1 MGYCSMLKINDIL
14 RASGV
19 TRWHIVRTVKPQSL
33 AEHTF
38 DVVMIARAIAKLAGY
53 DDSEIVKA
61 ALLHDL
67 DEIVNGDFPTPSKQR
82 ALDKGWDL
90 NELYRNITGREIGD
104 DESLII
110 HLADK
115 MADLYWLWLH
125 ALGPHANRVYE
136 IMADRFNEHVRSE
149 SIPDNIREATLDV
162 QVQMLSEDFTI

>member
-1 MGYCSMLKINDIL
+1 MLKINDIL

-19 TRWHIVRTVKPQSL
+19 TRWHIVRTVQPQSL

-38 DVVMIARAIAKLAGY
+38 DVVFIARAIAKLAGY
-53 DDSEIVKA
+53 DDYNITKA

-67 DEIVNGDFPTPSKQR
+67 DEIVAGDPPTPTKER
-82 ALDKGWDL
+82 ALEKGWDL
-90 NELYRNITGREIGD
+90 NELYRTITGREISD

-125 ALGPHANRVYE
+125 ALGPHSNRVYE
-136 IMADRFNEHVRSE
+136 AMADRFNEFVRSDK
-149 SIPDNIREATLDV
+149 IPDNIKEAALDV